1 MHKLQ
6 ELLGGACGE
15 MAIAMRYL
23 FQAWNCRMPGK
34 CKDLIIDIATEEMG
48 HVEMTATMVAR
59 LPEGAPATA
68 TTKAAAAD
76 PVVGRGCLPY
86 STRLMRASW
95 AGNCA
100 LPPFPASLLCDS
112 YLHSCLPRVRSD
124 RLTGFAVRSWH
135 DPNIDHEGYSADS
148 VEVQSGYR

>member
-1 MHKLQ
+1 VHKLQ

-48 HVEMTATMVAR
+48 HVEMIATMVAR
-59 LPEGAPATA
+59 LLEGAPATA

-100 LPPFPASLLCDS
+100 LPPFPASLLFDS
-112 YLHSCLPRVRSD
+112 YLHSCLPRFRSD
-124 RLTGFAVRSWH
+124 RLTVL
-135 DPNIDHEGYSADS
+135 P
-148 VEVQSGYR
+148 